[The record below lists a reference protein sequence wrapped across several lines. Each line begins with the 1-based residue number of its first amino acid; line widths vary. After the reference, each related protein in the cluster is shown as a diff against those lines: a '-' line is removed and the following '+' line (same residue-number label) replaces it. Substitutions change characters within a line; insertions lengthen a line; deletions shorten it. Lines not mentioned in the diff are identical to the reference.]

1 METLTDN
8 LQQNKSVGSKLT
20 AKYCKSVVSLKFKN
34 NPENSI
40 LSAVAVFKF
49 KNKHSSVN

>member
-1 METLTDN
+1 LEAN
-8 LQQNKSVGSKLT
+8 LQQNTVRALLALS
-20 AKYCKSVVSLKFKN
+20 FKK